1 MQKISAK
8 DDWMRFVALAVIA
21 SSEYEDRLKK
31 VAKNAG
37 ASGATVLQARGSGY
51 EEKKSFF
58 ALTFEGNHTILFYLL
73 EENMS
78 KTVLKA
84 LKQEIESDNSNAVAF
99 TMPIS
104 HIVGLNQNLLQA
116 FEENIKSEELL

>member
-1 MQKISAK
+1 
-8 DDWMRFVALAVIA
+8 MRFVALAVIA
-21 SSEYEDRLKK
+21 SSEHEDRLKK
-31 VAKNAG
+31 VAKEAG
-37 ASGATVLQARGSGY
+37 ASGATVVQARGSGY

-58 ALTFEGNHTILFYLL
+58 SLTFEGNHTILFYLL

-78 KTVLKA
+78 KAVLKA
-84 LKQEIESDNSNAVAF
+84 LKQEIENDGSNAVAF